1 MKIVPVEERFYIKNG
16 SNIDSKEKKSI
27 ANKYIDILQK
37 EKQAAFDM
45 NETLKTT
52 NNEKD
57 IIIANG
63 APERSVLRS

>member
-1 MKIVPVEERFYIKNG
+1 MPVEERFYIKNG